1 MAEEGGRELE
11 ADNDA
16 LTKEALVMVLG
27 VLEEQHAVGIETY
40 TTVESYDTIVLQN
53 IEEGAEHA
61 PRAIWSAGLKADL
74 RSVSAVFFLGRVYQ
88 AGEFHTLTINRISFQ
103 SSSGM

>member
-16 LTKEALVMVLG
+16 LTKEALAMVLG
-27 VLEEQHAVGIETY
+27 VLELQYAVGIETY
-40 TTVESYDTIVLQN
+40 TTVESYETIIFQD

-74 RSVSAVFFLGRVYQ
+74 GSVSAVFFLGRINQ
-88 AGEFHTLTINRISFQ
+88 AGEFHTLTIDRISFQ
-103 SSSGM
+103 SSSAM